1 MAKSEEQV
9 VQLSKL
15 IAPAFYPVY
24 YDIIDGLHENYDLYG
39 GRGSTKSSFI
49 SIMIVLGIMQSP
61 GVDAAVLRR
70 RENTIGS
77 SVFGQMEWAISELGV
92 SDYWKRTVHPYK
104 LTYKPT
110 GQEIIFR
117 GLDEPKKLKSIKSHS
132 GYFKY
137 LWLEELDEFNGMEDI
152 RSVEQSFLR
161 GGPKYVVF
169 KSFNPPISNSN
180 WANEYVQTPKAGAL
194 RHKSCY
200 LDVPEE
206 WLGQKFLDD
215 ALDLKETNPRA
226 YEHEY
231 LGVPTGTGGEVF
243 TNLEIRT
250 ISDEELG
257 HFDQIYMGV
266 DWGWYPDPFQWVK
279 VHYDANRRKLYFL
292 DEMRCNKTSNQETWN
307 RLVKEHG
314 VTGQDLITADS
325 AEPKSVGDYRSY
337 GSLCRAAVKGPDSVR
352 YGMKWLQ
359 SLVSIV
365 VDPLRTPYA
374 AKEFREYEYERNR
387 DNEVV
392 SGYPDANN
400 HAIDATRYALE
411 RYYKRKGQ

>member
-1 MAKSEEQV
+1 MSEQV
-9 VQLSKL
+9 VIKLSDV
-15 IAPAFYPVY
+15 IAPAFYPVH

-49 SIMIVLGIMQSP
+49 SVEIILGMMQDP
-61 GVDAAVLRR
+61 NANAAVFRR
-70 RENTIGS
+70 RENTIGG
-77 SVFGQMEWAISELGV
+77 SVFEQLGWAIDVLGV
-92 SDYWKRTVHPYK
+92 SEYWKRTVSPYK

-110 GQEIIFR
+110 GQQIVFK
-117 GLDEPKKLKSIKSHS
+117 GLDEPKKIKSIKTAK

-137 LWLEELDEFNGMEDI
+137 LWFEELDEFNGEKDI
-152 RSVEQSFLR
+152 RSVEQSILR

-180 WANEYVQTPKAGAL
+180 WANTYVQTPKAGAL

-215 ALDLKETNPRA
+215 AEDLKMVNPRA

-231 LGVPTGTGGEVF
+231 LGVPVGTGGEVF

-250 ISDEELG
+250 ITDEELS
-257 HFDQIYMGV
+257 HFDQIYMGI

-279 VHYDANRRKLYFL
+279 VHYDANRRKLYFM
-292 DEMRCNKTSNQETWN
+292 DEFRANKMSNRNTWDV
-307 RLVKEHG
+307 LVKEHG

-359 SLVSIV
+359 SLVAIV
-365 VDPLRTPYA
+365 IDPSRTPNV
-374 AKEFREYEYERNR
+374 AKEFKEYEYERNK
-387 DNEVV
+387 DDEII

-400 HAIDATRYALE
+400 HAIDATRYSMSRLI
-411 RYYKRKGQ
+411 RHKGE

>member
-1 MAKSEEQV
+1 MSEQV
-9 VQLSKL
+9 VIKLSDV
-15 IAPAFYPVY
+15 IAPAFYPVH

-49 SIMIVLGIMQSP
+49 SVEIILGMMQDP
-61 GVDAAVLRR
+61 NANAAVFRR
-70 RENTIGS
+70 RENTIGG
-77 SVFGQMEWAISELGV
+77 SVFEQLEWAIDVLGV
-92 SDYWKRTVHPYK
+92 SEYWKRTVSPYK

-110 GQEIIFR
+110 GQQIVFK
-117 GLDEPKKLKSIKSHS
+117 GLDEPKKIKSIKTAK

-137 LWLEELDEFNGMEDI
+137 LWFEELDEFNGDKDI
-152 RSVEQSFLR
+152 RSVEQSILR

-180 WANEYVQTPKAGAL
+180 WANTYVQTPKAGAL

-215 ALDLKETNPRA
+215 AEDLKMVNPRA

-231 LGVPTGTGGEVF
+231 LGVPVGTGGEVF

-250 ISDEELG
+250 ITDEELS
-257 HFDQIYMGV
+257 HFDQIYMGI

-279 VHYDANRRKLYFL
+279 VHYDANRRKLYFM
-292 DEMRCNKTSNQETWN
+292 DEFRANKMSNRDTWDH
-307 RLVKEHG
+307 LVKEHH
-314 VTGQDLITADS
+314 VNSQDLITADS

-359 SLVSIV
+359 SLVAIV
-365 VDPLRTPYA
+365 IDPARTPNV
-374 AKEFREYEYERNR
+374 AKEFKEYEYERNK
-387 DNEVV
+387 DDEVV

>member
-1 MAKSEEQV
+1 MSEQV
-9 VQLSKL
+9 VIKLSDV
-15 IAPAFYPVY
+15 IAPAFYPVH

-49 SIMIVLGIMQSP
+49 SVEIILGMMQDP
-61 GVDAAVLRR
+61 NANAAVFRR
-70 RENTIGS
+70 RENTIGG
-77 SVFGQMEWAISELGV
+77 SVFEQLEWAIDVLGV
-92 SDYWKRTVHPYK
+92 SEYWKRTVSPYK

-110 GQEIIFR
+110 GQQIIFK
-117 GLDEPKKLKSIKSHS
+117 GLDEPKKIKSIKTAK

-137 LWLEELDEFNGMEDI
+137 LWFEELDEFNGDKDI
-152 RSVEQSFLR
+152 RSVEQSILR

-180 WANEYVQTPKAGAL
+180 WANTYVQTPKAGAY

-215 ALDLKETNPRA
+215 AEDLKNVNPRA

-231 LGVPTGTGGEVF
+231 LGVPVGTGGEVF

-250 ISDEELG
+250 ITDEELS
-257 HFDQIYMGV
+257 HFDQIYMGI

-279 VHYDANRRKLYFL
+279 VHYDANRRKLYFM
-292 DEMRCNKTSNQETWN
+292 DEFRAKKMSNRDTWDH
-307 RLVKEHG
+307 LVKEHH
-314 VTGQDLITADS
+314 VNSQDLITADS

-337 GSLCRAAVKGPDSVR
+337 GSLCRGAVKGPDSVR

-359 SLVSIV
+359 SLVAIV
-365 VDPLRTPYA
+365 IDPARTPNV
-374 AKEFREYEYERNR
+374 AKEFREYEYERNK
-387 DNEVV
+387 DDEVV

-400 HAIDATRYALE
+400 HSIDATRYALE

>member
-1 MAKSEEQV
+1 MSEQV
-9 VQLSKL
+9 VIKLSDV
-15 IAPAFYPVY
+15 IAPAFYPVH

-49 SIMIVLGIMQSP
+49 SVEIILGMMQDP
-61 GVDAAVLRR
+61 NANAAVFRR
-70 RENTIGS
+70 RENTIGG
-77 SVFGQMEWAISELGV
+77 SVFEQLEWAIDVLGV
-92 SDYWKRTVHPYK
+92 SEYWKRTVSPYK

-110 GQEIIFR
+110 GQQIVFK
-117 GLDEPKKLKSIKSHS
+117 GLDEPKKIKSIKTAK

-137 LWLEELDEFNGMEDI
+137 LWFEELDEFNGEKDI
-152 RSVEQSFLR
+152 RSVEQSILR

-180 WANEYVQTPKAGAL
+180 WANTYVQTPKAGAL

-215 ALDLKETNPRA
+215 AEDLKMVNPRA

-231 LGVPTGTGGEVF
+231 LGVPVGTGGEVF

-250 ISDEELG
+250 ITDEELS
-257 HFDQIYMGV
+257 HFDQIYMGI

-279 VHYDANRRKLYFL
+279 VHYDANRRKLYFM
-292 DEMRCNKTSNQETWN
+292 DEFRANKMSNRNTWDV
-307 RLVKEHG
+307 LVKEHG

-359 SLVSIV
+359 SLVAIV
-365 VDPLRTPYA
+365 IDPSRTPNV
-374 AKEFREYEYERNR
+374 AKEFKEYEYERNK
-387 DNEVV
+387 DDEII

-400 HAIDATRYALE
+400 HAIDATRYSMSRLI
-411 RYYKRKGQ
+411 RHKGE

>member
-1 MAKSEEQV
+1 MSEQV
-9 VQLSKL
+9 VIKLSDV
-15 IAPAFYPVY
+15 IAPAFYPVH
-24 YDIIDGLHENYDLYG
+24 YDIIDGLHENYDLFG

-49 SIMIVLGIMQSP
+49 SVEIILGMMRDP
-61 GVDAAVLRR
+61 AANAAVFRR
-70 RENTIGS
+70 RENTIGG
-77 SVFGQMEWAISELGV
+77 SVFEQLEWAIDVLGV
-92 SDYWKRTVHPYK
+92 SEYWKRTVSPYK

-110 GQEIIFR
+110 GQQIVFK
-117 GLDEPKKLKSIKSHS
+117 GLDEPKKIKSIKVAK

-137 LWLEELDEFNGMEDI
+137 LWFEELDEFNGDKDI
-152 RSVEQSFLR
+152 RSVEQSILR

-180 WANEYVQTPKAGAL
+180 WANTYVQTPKAGAL

-215 ALDLKETNPRA
+215 AEDLKKVNPRA

-231 LGVPTGTGGEVF
+231 LGVPVGTGGEVF

-250 ISDEELG
+250 ITDEELS
-257 HFDQIYMGV
+257 HFDQIYMGI

-279 VHYDANRRKLYFL
+279 VHYDANRRKLYFM
-292 DEMRCNKTSNQETWN
+292 DEFRANKMSNRDTWDH
-307 RLVKEHG
+307 LVKEHH
-314 VTGQDLITADS
+314 VNSQDLITADS

-337 GSLCRAAVKGPDSVR
+337 GSLCRGAVKGPDSVR

-359 SLVSIV
+359 SLVAIV
-365 VDPLRTPYA
+365 IDPARTPNV
-374 AKEFREYEYERNR
+374 AKEFREYEYERNK
-387 DNEVV
+387 DDEVV

>member
-1 MAKSEEQV
+1 MSEQV
-9 VQLSKL
+9 VIKLSDV
-15 IAPAFYPVY
+15 IAPAFYPVH

-49 SIMIVLGIMQSP
+49 SVEIILGMMRDP
-61 GVDAAVLRR
+61 AANAAVFRR
-70 RENTIGS
+70 RENTIGG
-77 SVFGQMEWAISELGV
+77 SVFEQLEWAIDVLGV
-92 SDYWKRTVHPYK
+92 SEYWKRTVSPYK

-110 GQEIIFR
+110 GQQIVFK
-117 GLDEPKKLKSIKSHS
+117 GLDEPKKIKSIKVAK

-137 LWLEELDEFNGMEDI
+137 LWFEELDEFNGDKDI
-152 RSVEQSFLR
+152 RSVEQSILR

-180 WANEYVQTPKAGAL
+180 WANTYVQTPKAGAL

-215 ALDLKETNPRA
+215 AEDLKKVNPRA

-231 LGVPTGTGGEVF
+231 LGVPVGTGGEVF

-250 ISDEELG
+250 ITDEELS
-257 HFDQIYMGV
+257 HFDQIYMGI

-279 VHYDANRRKLYFL
+279 VHYDANRRKLYFM
-292 DEMRCNKTSNQETWN
+292 DEFRANKMSNRDTWDH
-307 RLVKEHG
+307 LVKEHH
-314 VTGQDLITADS
+314 VNSQDLITADS

-337 GSLCRAAVKGPDSVR
+337 GSLCRGAVKGPDSVR

-359 SLVSIV
+359 SLVAIV
-365 VDPLRTPYA
+365 IDPARTPNV
-374 AKEFREYEYERNR
+374 AKEFREYEYERNK
-387 DNEVV
+387 DDEVV

>member
-1 MAKSEEQV
+1 MNKEEAQV

-24 YDIIDGLHENYDLYG
+24 YDIIDGLHENYDLFG

-49 SIMIVLGIMQSP
+49 SLMIPLGMMQDP
-61 GVDAAVLRR
+61 NANAAVFRR
-70 RENTIGS
+70 RENTIGG
-77 SVFGQMEWAISELGV
+77 SVFEQLEWAISELGV
-92 SDYWKRTVHPYK
+92 SDYWKRTVSPYK
-104 LTYKPT
+104 LIYKPT
-110 GQEIIFR
+110 GQQIIFR
-117 GLDEPKKLKSIKSHS
+117 GLDEPKKIKSIKTAN

-137 LWLEELDEFNGMEDI
+137 LWFEELDEFNGDRDI
-152 RSVEQSFLR
+152 RSVEQSILR

-180 WANEYVQTPKAGAL
+180 WANEYVQTPKPGAL
-194 RHKSCY
+194 RHKSCF

-215 ALDLKETNPRA
+215 AEELKRVNPRA

-231 LGVPTGTGGEVF
+231 LGIPVGTGGEVF

-250 ISDEELG
+250 ISDEEIG
-257 HFDQIYMGV
+257 HFDHIYMGI

-279 VHYDANRRKLYFL
+279 VHYDANRRTLYFI
-292 DEMRCNKTSNQETWN
+292 DEFRANKMSNRETWEH
-307 RLVKEHG
+307 LVHEHG
-314 VTGQDLITADS
+314 VSGEDLITADS

-337 GSLCRAAVKGPDSVR
+337 GALCRGAVKGPDSVR

-365 VDPLRTPYA
+365 IDPARTPYA

-387 DNEVV
+387 DDEIV

-400 HAIDATRYALE
+400 HSIDATRYALE